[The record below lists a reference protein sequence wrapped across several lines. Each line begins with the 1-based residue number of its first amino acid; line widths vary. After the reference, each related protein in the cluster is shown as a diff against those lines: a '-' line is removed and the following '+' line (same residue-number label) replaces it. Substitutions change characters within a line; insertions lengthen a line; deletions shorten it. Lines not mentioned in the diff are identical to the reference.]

1 MKRPYAVL
9 LAAALSLSASHALAD
24 GVFKAALYDDA
35 GRVVLARAGGVA
47 SDAGGPA
54 VRLVV
59 KAGADEPIRV
69 RAVDPAGAVLSSR
82 TLRTDALG
90 IASLPLV
97 EVSEAGRSA
106 AIQVEQDGSGRV
118 LSIGLGA
125 ARVAAR

>member
-54 VRLVV
+54 VRLGG
-59 KAGADEPIRV
+59 KAGAGNPDGGVPSPQRGPV
-69 RAVDPAGAVLSSR
+69 KPFAGLSGPAPFPAATTTHTPAFTSRFSSTHSGLCPHANQR
-82 TLRTDALG
+82 
-90 IASLPLV
+90 
-97 EVSEAGRSA
+97 
-106 AIQVEQDGSGRV
+106 GSKP
-118 LSIGLGA
+118 
-125 ARVAAR
+125 